1 MGRATRRRLQHRH
14 IEEPSVNL
22 TPLIDV
28 VFVILIMFILV
39 APLLELDRVEL
50 AEAPSKQADRTMEAR
65 ESGPISIHVDRD
77 NSILFNKRKVKVEEL
92 AALLKQARKN
102 YPNARPQLFHDK
114 RAQFGTYQSVKNVVE
129 EAGFEQMDIILKPG

>member
-1 MGRATRRRLQHRH
+1 MGRASRRIFQNRH
-14 IEEPSVNL
+14 FEEPSVNL

-50 AEAPSKQADRTMEAR
+50 AEAPSKQADRTIEAR
-65 ESGPISIHVDRD
+65 ESGTISIHVQRD
-77 NSILFNKRKVKVEEL
+77 NTIEFDKRKVKVEEL
-92 AALLKQARKN
+92 AALLRQAKKRH
-102 YPNARPQLFHDK
+102 PNARPQLFHDK
-114 RAQFGTYQSVKNVVE
+114 RAQFGTYQSVKNAVE